1 MPDIPA
7 ANLIKLALDLSN
19 SLTSAD
25 RYQRLLSII
34 CQTINNEAVV
44 LLKYQG
50 DQLVPLAQQGLTR
63 EVLGR
68 RFLISEH
75 PRLAQICQSDEPVR
89 FTSQCDLPDP
99 YDGML
104 LAQGG
109 NLPVHACMGLP
120 LKADDQL
127 LGVLTLD
134 SMTPHAFDEIAQH
147 TLYLISAMSA
157 ATLKTAMRIQ
167 QLEHLSNHNQQ
178 VVAELTRDALTKDG
192 GELIGDSPAMD
203 KLKHEISLSAPSD
216 FTILIEGET
225 GTGKELVARTL
236 HMHSTRKNGP
246 LVYVNCAA
254 LPENLIESELFGHV
268 KGAFTGAD
276 KNRTG
281 KFSLANHGT
290 IFLDEIGELP
300 LGLQSKLLRAL
311 QNQEIQPVGLD
322 KTEQLNVRV
331 IAATNR
337 QLKQEVEAGRFR
349 ADLYHRLSVFPI
361 TVPALRN
368 RISDIPLLTGY
379 FIEQVRRKLGIA
391 QLVLSANIMPVFKAY
406 SWPGNVR
413 ELEHT
418 ISRSA
423 LNARSNSRQGVVTIE
438 ISDIHLLTQSSVK
451 PESDETVNTID
462 TTSNSK
468 TQIDET
474 REPLPSSANQN
485 LINLRQA
492 TEQFQLD
499 LITKTLAQNDM
510 NWSATAKQ
518 LSTDRAN
525 LVRLAKRL
533 GIVIKKQIM

>member
-19 SLTSAD
+19 SLTSTD
-25 RYQRLLSII
+25 RYERLLSII
-34 CQTINNEAVV
+34 CQTISNEAVV

-50 DQLVPLAQQGLTR
+50 EQLIPLAQQGLTR

-68 RFLISEH
+68 RFMISEH
-75 PRLAQICQSDEPVR
+75 PRFEQICRSNEPVR
-89 FTSQCDLPDP
+89 FSSQCDLPDP

-120 LKADDQL
+120 LKADEQL
-127 LGVLTLD
+127 LGILTLD
-134 SMTPHAFDEIAQH
+134 SMTPHAFDDIDQH

-167 QLEHLSNHNQQ
+167 QLEQLSNHNQQ

-192 GELIGDSPAMD
+192 GELIGDSPAMS

-236 HMHSTRKNGP
+236 HMQSTRKNGP

-300 LGLQSKLLRAL
+300 LGVQSKLLRAL

-361 TVPALRN
+361 NVPPLRN
-368 RISDIPLLTGY
+368 RISDIPLLSGY

-391 QLVLSANIMPVFKAY
+391 QLVLSAGIMPALKSY
-406 SWPGNVR
+406 LWPGNVR

-418 ISRSA
+418 ISRAA
-423 LNARSNSRQGVVTIE
+423 LNARSHSQQEIVTIE
-438 ISDIHLLTQSSVK
+438 LSDIHLLTQQPIK
-451 PESDETVNTID
+451 PNKTQATDNID
-462 TTSNSK
+462 TTS
-468 TQIDET
+468 
-474 REPLPSSANQN
+474 EPLIQDTLN
-485 LINLRQA
+485 LKPINLRQA
-492 TEQFQLD
+492 TEQFQLE
-499 LITKTLAQNDM
+499 LITKTLTQNDM

-533 GIVIKKQIM
+533 GIVIKKQII